1 MHGWN
6 SGLSDEASERQ
17 NRQKSA
23 PDESESIII
32 FNPVCLVDY
41 AICESYHMIMAF
53 IINTQHYQLIDM
65 NKNTH
70 LDE

>member
-1 MHGWN
+1 MEPVQIHGWN

-23 PDESESIII
+23 PDESESIIF

-41 AICESYHMIMAF
+41 AILTCKTIR
-53 IINTQHYQLIDM
+53 QHKIQ
-65 NKNTH
+65 
-70 LDE
+70 